1 MNENIQK
8 NKVLIERYPFLLP
21 RNRLTDEVV
30 GDYDYHYTEL
40 DAMPEGWRIA
50 FGEQMCEEIREEL
63 IKAGCLDEYR
73 ISQIKEK
80 YGSLCWYDFGATE
93 KMLREIIPKY
103 SKLSERTCIRCG
115 KPATKISQFWIS
127 PWCDECAETI
137 KQHERFESIETY
149 FRTCE
154 ECIYYDTD
162 DDDMPCC
169 SCVDKINFE
178 LAEPAYD

>member
-1 MNENIQK
+1 MSKNIQK
-8 NKVLIERYPFLLP
+8 NKALIERYPFLLP

-80 YGSLCWYDFGATE
+80 YGSLCWYDFGATA
-93 KMLREIIPKY
+93 KMFREIIPKY

-178 LAEPAYD
+178 PAYD